1 MSKSKRKTIGA
12 NPLDAVIPFP
22 PTSQA
27 KAKSQASSRAPQ
39 KTTQAKA
46 PQAKAKKQRLTVH
59 VTEEL
64 SNRVKNAV
72 YWTPGLTLA
81 SLAEDALSGLVDQ
94 LEKERGGA
102 FPQRTA
108 ELKGGRPLK

>member
-1 MSKSKRKTIGA
+1 MSQTKRKTIGA
-12 NPLDAVIPFP
+12 NPLDAVIPF
-22 PTSQA
+22 SSGKQS
-27 KAKSQASSRAPQ
+27 KSKSQSRSQTSAKTEAS
-39 KTTQAKA
+39 KA
-46 PQAKAKKQRLTVH
+46 STKKQRLTVH

-81 SLAEDALSGLVDQ
+81 SLAEDALANLVAQ
-94 LEKERGGA
+94 LEKERGSA